1 MNLDFV
7 KEHYSEKII
16 EFVKFHLRKTL
27 HRGCGEL
34 VELPEIF
41 NKHFYV
47 YVSLNS
53 GNYVRGVDGTF
64 DNPEPLAKALT
75 RYSFGAAVSDD
86 RFAPVRIGELN
97 HLKIFVTLVDKNDI
111 MNSVVIES

>member
-7 KEHYSEKII
+7 KKHYSELII
-16 EFVKFHLRKTL
+16 EFVKFQLRKIL
-27 HRGCGEL
+27 HRSCADML
-34 VELPEIF
+34 DLPEVF
-41 NKHFYV
+41 NKNFYV
-47 YVSLNS
+47 FVSLNS

-64 DNPEPLAKALT
+64 NNPEPLDKALI

-97 HLKIFVTLVDKNDI
+97 RLKIFVTLVDKDDI
-111 MNSVVIES
+111 MKSVVIES